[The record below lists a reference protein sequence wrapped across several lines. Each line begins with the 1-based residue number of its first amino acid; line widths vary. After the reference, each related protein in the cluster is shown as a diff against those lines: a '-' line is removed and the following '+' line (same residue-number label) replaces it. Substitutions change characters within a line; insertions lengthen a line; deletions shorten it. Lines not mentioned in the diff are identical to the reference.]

1 MRQSGRRLGCVER
14 SEPGHEIETP
24 PPQFLHL
31 TQKFEFERERPLPQ
45 QRQNLLVRISQYCA
59 FSIFSVELTADAIA
73 ARIGL
78 SPDKVT
84 VRGSRN
90 TNPAMPKYHIWTV
103 ACRDRGLRID
113 DQISR
118 LIKRL
123 DPFAAEI
130 GELANELRQAE
141 GEGSG
146 AGLSII
152 RKYND
157 AAEEEEAFEERTVV
171 IDGVSRNL
179 EKLGGQHQLFGWH
192 IDKEIMGFL
201 RRTDSELD
209 VDEYDLSD

>member
-1 MRQSGRRLGCVER
+1 MRG
-14 SEPGHEIETP
+14 
-24 PPQFLHL
+24 
-31 TQKFEFERERPLPQ
+31 RPLAQ
-45 QRQNLLVRISQYCA
+45 QRQNHLVRISQYCA
-59 FSIFSVELTADAIA
+59 FSICSVELTADAIA

-90 TNPAMPKYHIWTV
+90 ANPAMPRFHIWTV

-113 DQISR
+113 EQISR

-123 DPFAAEI
+123 DPFAAKI

-141 GEGSG
+141 GEESG

-157 AAEEEEAFEERTVV
+157 AGGEEEAFEERTVV
-171 IDGVSRNL
+171 MDGVSRNL

-192 IDKEIMGFL
+192 IDKQVMDFL
-201 RRTDSELD
+201 RRTYAELD
-209 VDEYDLSD
+209 VDEYDFSE